1 MEYIKKLYLKK
12 SILSL
17 GPVLIDK
24 IINLSEK
31 DKRPSIFNTSIF
43 DNIGAFFM
51 SCDHIIDNIYLGSCL
66 AACDYELLL
75 NNNIKYLCNISD
87 NVPNFFKNEIEYF
100 NIKKKDNGQ
109 EDITRK

>member
-75 NNNIKYLCNISD
+75 NNNTSYDTFELLL
-87 NVPNFFKNEIEYF
+87 
-100 NIKKKDNGQ
+100 KKLANHS
-109 EDITRK
+109 ITDMLSASTNDMRVFS